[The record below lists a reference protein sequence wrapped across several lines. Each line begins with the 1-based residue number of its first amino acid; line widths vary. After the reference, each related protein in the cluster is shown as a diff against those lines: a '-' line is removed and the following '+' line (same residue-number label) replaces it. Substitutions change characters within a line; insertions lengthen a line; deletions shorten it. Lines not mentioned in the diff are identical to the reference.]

1 MSEIHI
7 LLVDDNEDDR
17 FLASRMLRKLPV
29 PVRLEIARDGVEA
42 LDQLQGGDTATL
54 PSLVILDLQLPR
66 MNGAEVLEQLR
77 ATPETRD
84 IPVVVVSA
92 SGHPLDLE
100 RCRKLGANAYLTKPL
115 DVGQLNQVIAGL

>member
-17 FLASRMLRKLPV
+17 FLTSRMLRKLPM

-42 LDQLQGGDTATL
+42 LTRLQGGNAAPL
-54 PSLVILDLQLPR
+54 PSLVLLDLQLPR
-66 MNGAEVLEQLR
+66 LNGAEVLKQLR

-92 SGHPLDLE
+92 SGHPLDLD
-100 RCRKLGANAYLTKPL
+100 RCRKLGANGYLTKPL
-115 DVGQLNQVIAGL
+115 DAGQLNQVIAAL